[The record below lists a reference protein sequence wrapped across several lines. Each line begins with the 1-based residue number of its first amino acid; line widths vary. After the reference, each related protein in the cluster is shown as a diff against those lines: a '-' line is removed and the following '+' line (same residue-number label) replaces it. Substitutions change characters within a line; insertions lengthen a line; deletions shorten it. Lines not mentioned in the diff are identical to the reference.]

1 MKILGLIG
9 RADVPECHDSSAA
22 LIIDGQIVCA
32 IEQERLSRRRHAYG
46 EGCQDAVQACL
57 DKAGLTLADIDH
69 IAYAW
74 MEDLKQGTMV
84 SEFVQVSSEQTETLL
99 PKLQF
104 GYDTAPPIHFISHH
118 YTHAAATYFTSG
130 LAEAAVLIID
140 GQGENVSTSMFHAQ
154 GKTIKQL
161 ETYPI
166 QNSLGLMYGTASAFS
181 GLGWGSEGKF
191 MGLASFG
198 QVREAFNFHF
208 DPEAGQFSL
217 PAAIGEAWANPP
229 QDEKLHPSKLWWE
242 FFLKHTYPYRQGDGS
257 DIGYYGDFAATV
269 QQTLEQLAYNLAVR
283 LKKLTGAKN
292 LVLGGG
298 CALNCSMNA
307 YLSKTGLFD
316 NIYVFPAANDAG
328 CSLGA
333 ALGLNYLLNP
343 HAELKPRISSPAFGC
358 EYTRDQIAAAIEAYG
373 FTAEELSSDELC
385 ERVAA
390 DLADNKIILW
400 FQGQDEF
407 GPRAL
412 GRRSFLGNP
421 ANRETL
427 VRLNTIKGREMWR
440 PLAPSVLSEQA
451 SSVMEDVEEYGI
463 HRFMLGVAT
472 IRKEW
477 RARVPA
483 IVHIDFTARPHLVEK
498 NEDGNY
504 WKVIHAFYQKTDI
517 PLVCNTSLNVAGQP
531 IVHTPAEVLEIFKT
545 VKEVGTL
552 ALGNFY
558 LTKNKPE

>member
-74 MEDLKQGTMV
+74 MEELKQGTPLTP
-84 SEFVQVSSEQTETLL
+84 FTTVSSELTEILL
-99 PKLQF
+99 PREHFQ
-104 GYDTAPPIHFISHH
+104 YESAPPIHFINHH
-118 YTHAAATYFTSG
+118 YTHTAVSYFTSG
-130 LAEAAVLIID
+130 LEEAAVLIMD
-140 GQGENVSTSMFHAQ
+140 GRGENVSTSMFKAQ
-154 GKTIKQL
+154 GKILTEL
-161 ETYPI
+161 ETFPI
-166 QNSLGLMYGTASAFS
+166 QDSVGIFYGTASAYS
-181 GLGWGSEGKF
+181 GLGWWSEGKF

-198 QVREAFNFHF
+198 QVREIINFHF
-208 DPEAGQFSL
+208 DPEKGKFSL
-217 PAAIGEAWANPP
+217 PNFIKQCTEQNLNTA
-229 QDEKLHPSKLWWE
+229 SMWWE
-242 FFLKHTYPYRQGDGS
+242 YFLKHTYPYREGDGS
-257 DIGYYGDFAATV
+257 DIAYYSDFAATV
-269 QQTLEQLAYNLAVR
+269 QHTLEQLAYNLAVR
-283 LKKLTGAKN
+283 LKKLTGSKN

-307 YLSKTGLFD
+307 YLSKTGLFE

-343 HAELKPRISSPAFGC
+343 QAELKPRISSPAFGC

-545 VKEVGTL
+545 VDEVGTL